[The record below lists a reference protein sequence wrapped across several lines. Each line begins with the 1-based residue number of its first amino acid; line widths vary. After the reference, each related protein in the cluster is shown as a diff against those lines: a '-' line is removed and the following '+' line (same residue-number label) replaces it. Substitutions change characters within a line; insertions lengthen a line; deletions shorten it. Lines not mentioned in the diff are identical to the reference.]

1 MALRERIARM
11 EVSRRIDLERLHEE
25 FVLSARDYAK
35 LSALVAELEGEFA
48 EFQKEVVPQIEALE
62 GMLAGAPSA
71 VTSSTTVLTSFEF
84 QCCLVFYLWPR
95 IESHR
100 ISAHCRI

>member
-1 MALRERIARM
+1 MLFGHGAVGSRKSDIMALRERIARM

-35 LSALVAELEGEFA
+35 LSALVAELESEFA

-62 GMLAGAPSA
+62 GMLVCVIGGG
-71 VTSSTTVLTSFEF
+71 
-84 QCCLVFYLWPR
+84 R
-95 IESHR
+95 IDD
-100 ISAHCRI
+100 